1 MKANNK
7 ECGLYDK
14 FNISRVDGRD
24 APGGDRHGADYF
36 VLDTTFDPFALPA
49 LIAYANAC
57 RAEYP
62 LLAADLDGKISALR
76 QVRAEV
82 QIAGSEY
89 ITVPGRTLCNGVVVP
104 EFKVMAYPAA
114 MGEAGVP
121 VSVPDLK
128 PWVNVSYYRAK
139 EVSEKAGLG
148 LLRESQAIALVHDII
163 EQDENWTGG
172 KVGEGRLYGGLHK
185 DSVSGPQAGD
195 YEPTD
200 PEERT
205 WYVLSSGQRIY
216 HWSGNVCEWIF
227 DDLHGD
233 ENGIIAERFE
243 KGDPS
248 ITCPYSPMEKG
259 IGWYPEAGDDWSGD
273 APVRGGNWSDGAGAG
288 AFYLNSYTPTSTG
301 YNSVG
306 FRCTRP

>member
-1 MKANNK
+1 MQN
-7 ECGLYDK
+7 
-14 FNISRVDGRD
+14 
-24 APGGDRHGADYF
+24 
-36 VLDTTFDPFALPA
+36 
-49 LIAYANAC
+49 
-57 RAEYP
+57 
-62 LLAADLDGKISALR
+62 
-76 QVRAEV
+76 Q
-82 QIAGSEY
+82 Y

-128 PWVNVSYYRAK
+128 PWVNVSYFQAK

-148 LLRESQAIALVHDII
+148 LLRESQAIALIHDII

-185 DSVSGPQAGD
+185 GSVSGPQAGN
-195 YEPTD
+195 YEPSD

-205 WYVLSSGQRIY
+205 WYVLSNGERIY
-216 HWSGNVCEWIF
+216 HWSGNVWQWIF

-259 IGWYPEAGDDWSGD
+259 IGWYPEAGDDWSGY
-273 APVRGGNWSDGAGAG
+273 APIRGGSWGIGALAG
-288 AFYLNSYTPTSTG
+288 AFRLNYNTPTYTG
-301 YNSVG
+301 NYNVG
-306 FRCTRP
+306 FRCSQI